1 MYKIAERLG
10 YLHLQPRSNSPLGFV
25 AKYDG
30 NVVGGAL
37 LGAGMALSGACP
49 GTLLTQVAAGVRT
62 GLFSLGGA
70 LLGGIIWSGPVSAL
84 VKRHRERAAPKVD
97 AATLADL
104 LGVSPEGA
112 LAVLEA
118 AFITVIAT
126 ATVYAPRAPEP
137 RILGV
142 IGGLLIGSAQLFS
155 ILTRRTMMGVSGS
168 YEEAGNYFWWLAGG
182 ADANAKPR
190 SYQNIV
196 FATGVAGGAWA
207 LSRAVPELLLPAT
220 AGAAA
225 IEPTPLAALA
235 GALLMVVGSRMAGG
249 CPSGHGISGMSL
261 LSISSVVTIASA
273 FGAGAVVATSL
284 Y

>member
-1 MYKIAERLG
+1 VYKVAERLG
-10 YLHLQPRSNSPLGFV
+10 YVRLKPRSNSPLGLV

-30 NVVGGAL
+30 NVAGGAL

-49 GTLLTQVAAGVRT
+49 GTLLTQVAAGART
-62 GLFSLGGA
+62 GLFALGGA

-84 VKRHRERAAPKVD
+84 VKGRNERAAPKVD

-104 LGVSPEGA
+104 LGVSPAGA

-126 ATVYAPRAPEP
+126 ATMYAPRAPEP
-137 RILGV
+137 RILGAV
-142 IGGLLIGSAQLFS
+142 GGLLIGSAQLFS

-168 YEEAGNYFWWLAGG
+168 YEEAGNYFWRLVGSAG
-182 ADANAKPR
+182 ADTKPR

-225 IEPTPLAALA
+225 VEPTPLAALV